1 MRRSSGLLAPR
12 AGFTLVE
19 LLVVI
24 AIIGTLVGLLLPAVQ
39 SAREAARGM
48 SCSNNLKQIGL
59 GIAGFENANRY
70 MPNSGETKIWNSAG
84 TSSTDV
90 EMMQS
95 LPNQL
100 MAYTEN
106 TAIAS
111 KWDRRKPYW
120 STAGNNN
127 MALSGVNVPL
137 WRCPSSQAT
146 EANGGTNPATGG
158 TFAITDYMIIAYTD
172 FDPSTGKRIKTLANY
187 FESGLSGMQKKTIA
201 SIIDGTTKSV
211 AVGEAGSRDGY
222 YAGKR
227 YITIADGTQ
236 WYELVNGT
244 PKLMSSTDA
253 EWAEGDVSYSPTSG
267 SDYVSGKAMTV
278 PARLM
283 DSDNGSGWSGHPAEE
298 SVVPRILPIINN
310 QPSKSYTYP
319 GGSTYT
325 WTKNNVASN
334 DEIHSEHKGG
344 AYFALFDGSVQ
355 KVNQSVSPLIA
366 HGLVN
371 VNDGMVLETG
381 F

>member
-59 GIAGFENANRY
+59 GIAGFEVANRF
-70 MPNSGETKIWNSAG
+70 MPNSGETKIWNAAG

-137 WRCPSSQAT
+137 WRCASSQAT

-172 FDPSTGKRIKTLANY
+172 FDPVTGKRIKTLANY

-201 SIIDGTTKSV
+201 SIVDGTSKSV

-253 EWAEGDVSYSPTSG
+253 EWVEGNVSYSPTSG
-267 SDYVSGKAMTV
+267 DDYVSGKAMTV

-325 WTKNNVASN
+325 WKKNNVAGN

-344 AYFALFDGSVQ
+344 AFFALFDGSVQ